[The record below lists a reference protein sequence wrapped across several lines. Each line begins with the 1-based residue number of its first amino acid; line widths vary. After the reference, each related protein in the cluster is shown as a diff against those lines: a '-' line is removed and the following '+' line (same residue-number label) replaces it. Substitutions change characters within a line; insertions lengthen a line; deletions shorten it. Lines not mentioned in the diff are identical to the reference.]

1 MLSVLYI
8 IFLDNPFE
16 LSQNCFI
23 FKFTSSLQQERPLS
37 PTRKAPK
44 EEQEH
49 SNWLNFNV
57 DNVENSKISSA
68 SDNNL
73 TLF

>member
-1 MLSVLYI
+1 MRSVLYI
-8 IFLDNPFE
+8 IFLDKIFE

-23 FKFTSSLQQERPLS
+23 FKLTSSLQQEKPLS
-37 PTRKAPK
+37 PARKETK

-57 DNVENSKISSA
+57 DDVENSKIF
-68 SDNNL
+68 L
-73 TLF
+73 CF

>member
-1 MLSVLYI
+1 MLSVLLYI
-8 IFLDNPFE
+8 IFLDNPYHKIDLFFE
-16 LSQNCFI
+16 
-23 FKFTSSLQQERPLS
+23 FTSSLRQENPLS

-49 SNWLNFNV
+49 INWLNFNV

-68 SDNNL
+68 SDYNL